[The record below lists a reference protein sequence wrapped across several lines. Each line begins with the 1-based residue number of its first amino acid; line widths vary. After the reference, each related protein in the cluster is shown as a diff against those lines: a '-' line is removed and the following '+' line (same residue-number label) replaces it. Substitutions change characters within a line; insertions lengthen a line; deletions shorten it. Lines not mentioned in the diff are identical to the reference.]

1 LFGVV
6 KLKKNKDAADLHA
19 EKMEKAANIDGLL
32 GIGNR
37 RMLQRTLNVMAT
49 DYTPFSLL
57 LIDVD
62 NFKAINDTHGHQ
74 VGDDILREL
83 TQTIKNSLRPEDTI
97 GRWGGE
103 EFLVIANGTELGSAE
118 TLAQRVRAGVAEYQF
133 STVGRV
139 TVSIGVAQ
147 FHSDTSVSHTFS
159 IADKALYE
167 AKHAGRNRV
176 VVTAHTSVN

>member
-1 LFGVV
+1 
-6 KLKKNKDAADLHA
+6 
-19 EKMEKAANIDGLL
+19 
-32 GIGNR
+32 
-37 RMLQRTLNVMAT
+37 MLQSKLNTMVT

-62 NFKAINDTHGHQ
+62 LFKSINDTHGHL

-83 TQTIKNSLRPEDTI
+83 TQSMENSLRPEDTI

-103 EFLVIANGTELGSAE
+103 EFLVIANGTELESAE
-118 TLAQRVRAGVAEYQF
+118 LLAQRIRTGVEQHEF
-133 STVGRV
+133 PNVGRV

-147 FHSDTSVSHTFS
+147 FQPNTSISHTFS

-176 VVTAHTSVN
+176 VIAA